1 VMKKCLLIFLFGCL
15 FLAGCERAATLTD
28 WSPINDAGTPL
39 PTALTGQ
46 LSSTSSTQAAEI
58 TSETL
63 LAIAAT
69 VDIAKLPNPLP
80 ESAKGYELVSWQEGE
95 DWHFTLITATNR
107 EKTFEE
113 LMSPES
119 TVREDGLV
127 KITIVGVEELKAVI
141 ERLPARTQIFW
152 SGMDLTGQV
161 PEGTIY
167 FSYPPVKII
176 NDLTAHCAQLKVDLI
191 MLAEP
196 E

>member
-1 VMKKCLLIFLFGCL
+1 MLIGCL

-39 PTALTGQ
+39 PTSLAGQ
-46 LSSTSSTQAAEI
+46 PSSTLSTQPARTESVTQP
-58 TSETL
+58 TS
-63 LAIAAT
+63 AAT
-69 VDIAKLPNPLP
+69 VDVAKLPNPLP

-119 TVREDGLV
+119 TVSEDGLV
-127 KITIVGVEELKAVI
+127 KITVSGVDQVEKVI
-141 ERLPARTQIFW
+141 ERLPARTQVFW
-152 SGMDLTGQV
+152 SGMNLTGQV
-161 PEGTIY
+161 PEGTLY
-167 FSYPPVKII
+167 FSYPPTKII
-176 NDLTAHCAQLKVDLI
+176 NDLAAQCARLKVDLI

>member
-1 VMKKCLLIFLFGCL
+1 MKKCLLIFLFGCL

-39 PTALTGQ
+39 PTALTG
-46 LSSTSSTQAAEI
+46 LPSSTSSTQAAEI
-58 TSETL
+58 TSETRP
-63 LAIAAT
+63 ASSAT
-69 VDIAKLPNPLP
+69 VDVAKLPDPLP
-80 ESAKGYELVSWQEGE
+80 ESLKGYELVSWQEGE

-107 EKTFEE
+107 GKTFEE

-119 TVREDGLV
+119 AMGEDGLV
-127 KITIVGVEELKAVI
+127 KITVRGVDQLKEVI
-141 ERLPARTQIFW
+141 ERLPAQTQVFW

-161 PEGTIY
+161 PVGTLY
-167 FSYPPVKII
+167 FSYPPEKII
-176 NDLTAHCAQLKVDLI
+176 NDLAAHCARVKVDLI